1 MKILAYEY
9 RAVGEARWSF
19 SRVEFGK
26 INLLVGDTST
36 GKTRLL
42 NTLFSLGQFAVTKDY
57 RRGSWDV
64 TFEQHGETY
73 RWLLETEAEELGNV
87 VIKDYIWRVAGDEE
101 IPIVER
107 DKTSFVFDGREM
119 PKLSGKE
126 TSVSLLENEESIQPI
141 HEGFSAILRRNFS
154 YDALSKAASF
164 QSIPMRLLDEVEK
177 EKDIRKIFVTGMTLS
192 ANLFLLSKY
201 FPSRYSA
208 ICDYYKAV
216 FPFISEMSI
225 LDLSDVQRSVAVPG
239 RVPVF
244 CIKERNVDEWVTT
257 EGLSSGMQK
266 VLLILTDIQLLPEGG
281 IYLIDEYENSLGIN
295 AIEFLPT
302 FLLELEKDV
311 QFFITSHHPYIINQI
326 PVTNWYIFH
335 RKGSEVTIQ
344 FGDELAERFG
354 KSRQKAFVQLI
365 NDPFFTEGVE

>member
-1 MKILAYEY
+1 MRILAYEY
-9 RAVGEARWSF
+9 RDVDDARWKF

-42 NTLFSLGQFAVTKDY
+42 NTLFNLGRFAVTKGY
-57 RRGSWDV
+57 KRGCWDT
-64 TFEQHGETY
+64 TFEQRENTY
-73 RWLLETEAEELGNV
+73 RWLLETEAPEV
-87 VIKDYIWRVAGDEE
+87 DDIVIKDYIWRLEGEE
-101 IPIVER
+101 EVPIVER
-107 DKTSFVFDGREM
+107 DRISFRFDDKEM
-119 PKLSGKE
+119 PKLSQSQS
-126 TSVSLLENEESIQPI
+126 SVSLLENEDLIQPI

-154 YDALSKAASF
+154 YDALSKAAGF
-164 QSIPMRLLDEVEK
+164 QSIPLRLLEEIEK
-177 EKDIRKIFVTGMTLS
+177 ERDITRVFASEMTLS
-192 ANLFLLSKY
+192 ANLFLLSEY
-201 FPSRYSA
+201 FPSHFSA

-216 FPFISEMSI
+216 FPFITKMSI
-225 LDLSDVQRSVAVPG
+225 LDLSDVRKSIAVPG
-239 RVPVF
+239 RVPVL

-302 FLLELEKDV
+302 FLLELEKDI

-335 RKGSEVTIQ
+335 RKGSEVTIK
-344 FGDELAERFG
+344 FGEEVVDRFG
-354 KSRQKAFVQLI
+354 KSKQKAFIQLI